1 MEWQTDLTAGTVVS
15 FPSGRLTETARVVFA
30 APQGDRCLLVTD
42 RTPFHPLSL
51 TWPDQPG
58 DRGTMTTS
66 HGQKIAVLDSQEA
79 LLNAATGTLFTAES
93 AASIKRNDPDI
104 HPVVLHI
111 VDGPASPVGS
121 TVTLSVDKTYRD
133 ALSLQHS
140 GVHLTALAL
149 NECAAPFWTKDV
161 EAFDSLGA
169 PNLDKAAVTQSTIT
183 VNGSTDHYR
192 VGKTLRKKGFDLA
205 AFVSDLPART
215 ARINDTL
222 RRMVADPAPV
232 KLTPGAGFLGD
243 RRMWSTRLDGT
254 EVTIP
259 CGGTHVTD
267 LAQLV
272 GVSVSIAPSDSG
284 FIVTTV
290 CKGRVRR

>member
-1 MEWQTDLTAGTVVS
+1 MNWQTDLNAGTVVS
-15 FPSGRLTETARVVFA
+15 FPGGQLTETARVVFA
-30 APQGDRCLLVTD
+30 APQGDRCVIVTD

-58 DRGTMTTS
+58 DRGKMSTS
-66 HGQKIAVLDSQEA
+66 DGQQWAVLDSHEA
-79 LLNAATGTLFTAES
+79 LLNSATGTLIAAES

-111 VDGPASPVGS
+111 MDGPAPPVGS
-121 TVTLSVDKTYRD
+121 TVTLTVDKTYRD

-140 GVHLTALAL
+140 GVHLMAFAL
-149 NECAAPFWTKDV
+149 NECAAPFWTKDA

-169 PNLDKAAVTQSTIT
+169 PNLDKAAVMQSTIT

-205 AFVSDLPART
+205 AFVSDLPARI
-215 ARINDTL
+215 ARINDIL
-222 RRMVADPAPV
+222 RRMVAEPAPV
-232 KLTPGAGFLGD
+232 MLTPCEGFLGD
-243 RRMWSTRLDGT
+243 RRLWSTRLDGA

-267 LAQLV
+267 LAQL
-272 GVSVSIAPSDSG
+272 GDVSVSIAPTESG

-290 CKGRVRR
+290 CKGQG